1 MLFINIY
8 TNLCESRKSNK
19 EFYKPKSGLHRHH
32 IIPEHS
38 GGSNEESNLTYL
50 TIREHIIAH
59 YLLWKINKDPN
70 DLRSMNMLGAKLT
83 TEQRQIIGKWCFENK
98 IGYFSDKF
106 SPKQKREWR
115 LKGIHTQILNKVG
128 IFNPNVLSY
137 KSLGGK
143 ASIISPNNPWS
154 YWASLEGQRERA
166 SMGAKAHT
174 GKKSMYKSGDTTFIR
189 VSPENIQQKIDEGYI
204 LGSPLKNNLGKT
216 LGPSQKRKK
225 VTDGITIYDS
235 LKEAGEA
242 YSVSNS
248 SICHW
253 CKDPKKPNWIYII

>member
-8 TNLCESRKSNK
+8 QHLCESRKSNK

-70 DLRSMNMLGAKLT
+70 DLRSMRMLGAKLT
-83 TEQRQIIGKWCFENK
+83 PKQRQITGKWCFENK
-98 IGYFSDKF
+98 IGCFSDKF
-106 SPKQKREWR
+106 SPEQKREWR

-128 IFNPNVLSY
+128 IFDPNVLSY
-137 KSLGGK
+137 HASLGGK

-154 YWASLEGQRERA
+154 YWASPEGRRERA

-174 GKKSMYKSGDTTFIR
+174 GKKAMYKSGDTTFIR
-189 VSPENIQQKIDEGYI
+189 VSPENIQQKIDAGYI
-204 LGSPLKNNLGKT
+204 LGSPH
-216 LGPSQKRKK
+216 KRKK

-242 YSVSNS
+242 YSVPNS
-248 SICHW
+248 SISNW